1 MAYTLNR
8 ERRVYTCDEFL
19 TITAALNWATEVTNR
34 DDRLT
39 VSVDINL
46 TNEIMNAMN
55 DPIMRTYGVRV
66 VVDMKQPE

>member
-1 MAYTLNR
+1 MADVLGR

-19 TITAALNWATEVTNR
+19 TIGAALDWADGQTNR

-66 VVDMKQPE
+66 VVDMKQPV